1 MIFTITKPPGWVFLI
16 GLLAPCLLV
25 LYWASVPFWY
35 RAEIL
40 LVGVFV
46 LGPLVLIY
54 IGRLIAAS
62 LKGQAGGRPWRWLA
76 APLIVWV
83 MLLSLVTDAPFQ
95 LRFAISLPE
104 ISLPEMEAYAATVK
118 EQSRLDAPCE
128 WVGLYRVCYSAPHYV
143 DSEPVPGSAYL
154 GTEEWVIDSNTGF
167 LMVPH
172 GEPEAETIDDE
183 YRHVG
188 GRWFGHHGWDNW

>member
-1 MIFTITKPPGWVFLI
+1 MISMITKPPGWIFLI

-35 RAEIL
+35 DIEMFL
-40 LVGVFV
+40 LGVFV

-62 LKGQAGGRPWRWLA
+62 LEGQVNGRPWRWLV
-76 APLIVWV
+76 APLIVLAV
-83 MLLSLVTDAPFQ
+83 ILALVTNAPFH
-95 LRFAISLPE
+95 LRFA

-118 EQSRLDAPCE
+118 EQSRFGAPCE
-128 WVGLYRVCYSAPHYV
+128 WVGLYRVCSSAPHYV
-143 DSEPVPGSAYL
+143 ESEPVPGSAYL
-154 GTEEWVIDSNTGF
+154 GTEEWAIHSNTGF

-188 GRWFGHHGWDNW
+188 GRWFGHHGWDKW